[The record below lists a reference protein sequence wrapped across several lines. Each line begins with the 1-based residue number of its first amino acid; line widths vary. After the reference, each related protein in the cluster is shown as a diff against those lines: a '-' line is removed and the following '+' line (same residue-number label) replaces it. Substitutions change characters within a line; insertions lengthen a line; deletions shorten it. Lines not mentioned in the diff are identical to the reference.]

1 MIQKLR
7 SLVFY
12 AVVLL
17 TVLSAWAAWAV
28 EPNCGWALVVT
39 VPLTILGIHDLVQT
53 RSSLLRNYPIIGHLR
68 FLIEDIGPELRQY
81 VVEDDTEGAP
91 FTRDQR
97 SVMYQRAKNTI
108 DKKPFGTELD
118 VYRSGYTW
126 MHHSMAPRDPVP
138 EPWRNLRVTV
148 GTGKRS
154 YSASVLNVSAMSFG
168 SLGANAVL
176 AIGRGARTGGF
187 SVDTGE
193 GGVSR
198 YHRESGCDL
207 VWQIGTGYFGCRAPD
222 GTFDPNDFRERAR
235 DERVKMIEIK
245 ISQGAKPGHGGV
257 LPGAKVT
264 PEIAAARDVPE
275 GIDCVSPPYHSA
287 FSTPVGLL
295 ELITRL
301 RELSDGKPVG
311 FKLCIGDP
319 GEFFAVCKAMLE
331 TGVTPDFIVV
341 DGGEGGTGAAPLEFS
356 DYLGMPLREGL
367 AFVRNALVG
376 TGLRDRIRIG
386 ASGKRITG
394 FGIANAMA
402 LGADWCNTA
411 RGFMFALGC
420 LQAQT
425 CHTGHCPTGVATQS
439 PTRQRALVV
448 PDKME
453 RVYRFHQHTL
463 GALRELTQAAGL
475 THPNQFRVTHFV
487 RRDAQNDIR
496 LLASLLPQVRP
507 GQLLEVAA
515 GRGDWPHNV
524 FTMYWSRASAHTF
537 APIDVEGAS
546 DIIAIQSALQES
558 AA

>member
-1 MIQKLR
+1 VIQKLR

-12 AVVLL
+12 AVV
-17 TVLSAWAAWAV
+17 VLSVVSAWAAWAV
-28 EPNCGWALVVT
+28 EPACGWALVVT
-39 VPLTILGIHDLVQT
+39 VPLAILGIHDLVQT
-53 RSSLLRNYPIIGHLR
+53 SHSLLRNYPIIGHLR
-68 FLIEDIGPELRQY
+68 FLIEDVGPELRQY
-81 VVEDDTEGAP
+81 IVEDDTEGAP

-97 SVMYQRAKNTI
+97 SVMYQRAKDTV

-126 MHHSMAPRDPVP
+126 MQHSMAPRDPVA
-138 EPWRNLRVTV
+138 EPWRNLRVDI
-148 GTGKRS
+148 GGNDCKRP

-176 AIGRGARTGGF
+176 AIGRGARMGGF

-193 GGVSR
+193 GGLSR
-198 YHRESGCDL
+198 YHHESGCDL
-207 VWQIGTGYFGCRAPD
+207 VWQIGTGYFGCRHHD
-222 GTFDPNDFRERAR
+222 GTFDADDFRQRAR

-264 PEIAAARDVPE
+264 AEIAAARDVPQ
-275 GIDCVSPPYHSA
+275 GVDCISPPYHSA
-287 FSTPVGLL
+287 FSTPIGLL
-295 ELITRL
+295 EFIVRL

-319 GEFFAVCKAMLE
+319 GEFLAVCKAMLE
-331 TGVTPDFIVV
+331 TGITPDFIVV

-376 TGLRDRIRIG
+376 TGLRNRIRIG

-420 LQAQT
+420 IQAQR
-425 CHTGHCPTGVATQS
+425 CHTNQCPVGITTQN
-439 PTRQRALVV
+439 PRLQRALVV
-448 PDKME
+448 DDKAV
-453 RVYRFHQHTL
+453 RVCNFHRNTVA
-463 GALRELTQAAGL
+463 ALADVTAAAGLEHPRELTPDRIWERIGATESHSWKKLYAY
-475 THPNQFRVTHFV
+475 VE
-487 RRDAQNDIR
+487 
-496 LLASLLPQVRP
+496 P
-507 GQLLEVAA
+507 GQLLGGSFSSLPEWIAE
-515 GRGDWPHNV
+515 GWQ
-524 FTMYWSRASAHTF
+524 RADPRSFRRA
-537 APIDVEGAS
+537 
-546 DIIAIQSALQES
+546 
-558 AA
+558 

>member
-1 MIQKLR
+1 VIQKLR

-17 TVLSAWAAWAV
+17 TVLSAWAAWAI
-28 EPNCGWALVVT
+28 EPNCGWALVAT
-39 VPLTILGIHDLVQT
+39 VPLTILGVHDLVQT
-53 RSSLLRNYPIIGHLR
+53 RRSLLRNYPIIGHLR

-81 VVEDDTEGAP
+81 IVEDDTEGAP

-97 SVMYQRAKNTI
+97 AVMYQRAKNTI

-126 MHHSMAPRDPVP
+126 MQHSMAPRDPVL
-138 EPWRNLRVTV
+138 EPWRNLRIDI
-148 GTGKRS
+148 GSGKRS
-154 YSASVLNVSAMSFG
+154 YRASVLNVSAMSFG

-176 AIGRGARTGGF
+176 AIGRGARMGGF

-207 VWQIGTGYFGCRAPD
+207 VWQIGTGYFGCRTPD
-222 GTFDPNDFRERAR
+222 GTFDPDDFRERAR

-257 LPGAKVT
+257 LPALKVT
-264 PEIAAARDVPE
+264 PEIAASRDVPE
-275 GIDCVSPPYHSA
+275 GVDCVSPPYHAA

-295 ELITRL
+295 EFITRL

-319 GEFFAVCKAMLE
+319 GEFLAVCKAMLE

-376 TGLRDRIRIG
+376 TGLRDRVRIG
-386 ASGKRITG
+386 ASGKRVTG

-420 LQAQT
+420 IQAQR
-425 CHTGHCPTGVATQS
+425 CHTNQCPVGITTQD
-439 PTRQRALVV
+439 PRLQRALVV
-448 PDKME
+448 DDKAV
-453 RVYRFHQHTL
+453 RVHNFHRNTVA
-463 GALRELTQAAGL
+463 ALADVIAAAGLEHPRELTPDRIWERIGPTESHSWKKLYAY
-475 THPNQFRVTHFV
+475 VE
-487 RRDAQNDIR
+487 
-496 LLASLLPQVRP
+496 P
-507 GQLLEVAA
+507 GQLLDGSLTSLPEWLAE
-515 GRGDWPHNV
+515 GWR
-524 FTMYWSRASAHTF
+524 RADPRSFRRA
-537 APIDVEGAS
+537 
-546 DIIAIQSALQES
+546 
-558 AA
+558 

>member
-12 AVVLL
+12 AVVLVS
-17 TVLSAWAAWAV
+17 VLSAWAAWAI

-39 VPLTILGIHDLVQT
+39 GPLTLLGIHDLVQT
-53 RSSLLRNYPIIGHLR
+53 RRSLLRNYPIIGHLR
-68 FLIEDIGPELRQY
+68 FLIEDVGPELRQY
-81 VVEDDTEGAP
+81 IVEDDTEGAP

-126 MHHSMAPRDPVP
+126 MHHSMAPREPVS
-138 EPWRNLRVTV
+138 EPWRNLRVDI
-148 GTGKRS
+148 GGADCKRP
-154 YSASVLNVSAMSFG
+154 YSASLLNVSAMSFG

-176 AIGRGARTGGF
+176 AIGRGARMGGF
-187 SVDTGE
+187 AVDTGE
-193 GGVSR
+193 GGLSR
-198 YHRESGCDL
+198 YHRESNCDL
-207 VWQIGTGYFGCRAPD
+207 VWQIGTGYFGCRTHEGA
-222 GTFDPNDFRERAR
+222 FDPDDFRERAR

-245 ISQGAKPGHGGV
+245 LSQGAKPGHGGV
-257 LPGAKVT
+257 LPASKVT

-275 GIDCVSPPYHSA
+275 GVDCISPPYHSA
-287 FSTPVGLL
+287 FSTPIGLL
-295 ELITRL
+295 EFVVRL

-319 GEFFAVCKAMLE
+319 SEFLAVCKAMLE
-331 TGVTPDFIVV
+331 TGVAPDFIVV

-376 TGLRDRIRIG
+376 TGLRDRVRIG

-420 LQAQT
+420 IQAQR
-425 CHTGHCPTGVATQS
+425 CHTNQCPVGITTQD
-439 PTRQRALVV
+439 PRLQRALVIA
-448 PDKME
+448 DKAA
-453 RVYRFHQHTL
+453 RVRNFHRNTVA
-463 GALRELTQAAGL
+463 ALAEVTAAAGL
-475 THPNQFRVTHFV
+475 AHPREMTPDRIWERIGPTEAHSWKKLYAYVE
-487 RRDAQNDIR
+487 
-496 LLASLLPQVRP
+496 P
-507 GQLLEVAA
+507 GQLL
-515 GRGDWPHNV
+515 D
-524 FTMYWSRASAHTF
+524 ASLTSLPAWW
-537 APIDVEGAS
+537 VEGWQKADPRS
-546 DIIAIQSALQES
+546 FRRA
-558 AA
+558 